1 MAAPLKVAAACRG
14 ILIGMGDCI
23 SVWPYIFAGAIIP
36 LFAALWSVG
45 QVVGGIVGAQ
55 VLIRIKSGS
64 IRLLLFGG
72 RALGGSTGEIFAR
85 KTASDR
91 LDVGRFADRDP
102 DPSVIAGRVSSLK
115 RGYAS
120 ITGQGARAIRVSTG
134 EPKNRLTHLG
144 RFVRVVMMTSG

>member
-1 MAAPLKVAAACRG
+1 
-14 ILIGMGDCI
+14 MGDCI

-36 LFAALWSVG
+36 LFAALWLVG
-45 QVVGGIVGAQ
+45 QVVGGIVGVQ

-72 RALGGSTGEIFAR
+72 RALGGRTGIFAR

-102 DPSVIAGRVSSLK
+102 DPSVIAGRGSSLK

-134 EPKNRLTHLG
+134 EPKNRLTHWG
-144 RFVRVVMMTSG
+144 RYVRVVMMTSG